1 MNFNVDP
8 LREYL
13 MWRRYAYRFLP
24 SFGGALLLS
33 LSSLAINT
41 TTSFSYYA
49 KTLGLPDEVAFI
61 AGVALCLVFLIGQI
75 GLCEGLRHSSRILI
89 AVPIVS
95 VLLSIPYLGNHPLT
109 LLNVLTLITPL
120 LYLLVLNSKNHRR
133 YTSML
138 RVKRR
143 RKISAAESFIH

>member
-33 LSSLAINT
+33 LSSIAINT
-41 TTSFSYYA
+41 STSFSYYA
-49 KTLGLPDEVAFI
+49 KILGLPDEVAFV
-61 AGVALCLVFLIGQI
+61 AGVALYLVFLIGQM

-89 AVPIVS
+89 AVPLVN
-95 VLLSIPYLGNHPLT
+95 VLLSIPYLGNHPVT
-109 LLNVLTLITPL
+109 LPNVLTLITPL
-120 LYLLVLNSKNHRR
+120 LYLLVLNSKKHRR
-133 YTSML
+133 YTGML
-138 RVKRR
+138 QIKRR
-143 RKISAAESFIH
+143 RKDRAK